1 MSSVEEGGILC
12 STNVSSASEMLLRA
26 SPVLSFLLSN
36 ISSCHLMNH
45 SKGEDSGLV
54 GSRSHCPKYVEIAL
68 FLKARSTSE
77 RWSVKIKF
85 SDIYM
90 GNGAFHIVL
99 LEIQNFCKKN
109 KLSEDF
115 ALNTF
120 CLFFSPI

>member
-1 MSSVEEGGILC
+1 MEFCAQQML
-12 STNVSSASEMLLRA
+12 VSSASEMLLRA
-26 SPVLSFLLSN
+26 SHVLSFLFSN

-45 SKGEDSGLV
+45 SRGEDSGLP

-68 FLKARSTSE
+68 FLKARSASE

-99 LEIQNFCKKN
+99 LEIQNFCKQSKHSQ
-109 KLSEDF
+109 KTLH
-115 ALNTF
+115 
-120 CLFFSPI
+120 